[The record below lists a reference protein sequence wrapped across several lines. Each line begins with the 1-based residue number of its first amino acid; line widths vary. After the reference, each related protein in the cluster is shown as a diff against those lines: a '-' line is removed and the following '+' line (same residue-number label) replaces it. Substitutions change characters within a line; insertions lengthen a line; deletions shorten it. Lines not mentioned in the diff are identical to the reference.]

1 MSETS
6 EQDKLLIDAMNRRVE
21 RRSDRRDFF
30 KAAGA
35 FTAGAAGMAAL
46 SACGGGGGDN
56 SAATSTAVAQAAT
69 VSDSDILNFALNLE
83 YLEGSFYSYAAR
95 GVGLDASLQTGTG
108 TQGAVNAAGAQ
119 AVPFTNPVV
128 KAYAQEIANDEINH
142 VTFLRTALGNA
153 AVAIPAIDV
162 SATATGAFS
171 VAAQAA
177 GLVPAGTAFSP
188 YASDVAFLLG
198 AFIFEDV
205 GVTAYHGAATLLAN
219 KMYLDAAAG
228 ILAVEAYHAA
238 IVRTSL
244 FAQGVV
250 TPTNPTPTMVGSPAV
265 TTAQATNLI
274 ANLRDS
280 LDGSSTAIYS
290 GVSTAVNDV
299 GVGSLSATT
308 LVPVDANSIVF
319 DRNTAQVLNVVYGTK
334 AAATKGLF
342 FPNGTN
348 GIINTSRAN

>member
-6 EQDKLLIDAMNRRVE
+6 ENDKLLIDAMNRRVE
-21 RRSDRRDFF
+21 RRNDRRDFF

-46 SACGGGGGDN
+46 SACGGSGDN
-56 SAATSTAVAQAAT
+56 SAASSTAVAQAAT
-69 VSDSDILNFALNLE
+69 ISDSDILNFALNLE
-83 YLEGSFYSYAAR
+83 YLEGSFYSYAAS
-95 GVGLDASLQTGTG
+95 GVGLDASMQTGTG
-108 TQGAVNAAGAQ
+108 TQGAVIATGAQ

-142 VTFLRTALGNA
+142 VKFLRAALGNA

-177 GLVPAGTAFSP
+177 KLVPAGTAFSP
-188 YASDVAFLLG
+188 YTSDVAFLLG

-205 GVTAYHGAATLLAN
+205 GVTAYHGAATLIAN

-250 TPTNPTPTMVGSPAV
+250 TPTNPTPTMVGSPPV

-280 LDGSSTAIYS
+280 LDGASTAIYS
-290 GVSTAVNDV
+290 GMSTAVDDV
-299 GVGSLSATT
+299 GVGSLTATT
-308 LVPVDANSIVF
+308 LVPVDANSIAF
-319 DRNTAQVLNVVYGTK
+319 DRTTGQVLNVVYGTS

-342 FPNGTN
+342 FPNGMN

>member
-6 EQDKLLIDAMNRRVE
+6 ENDRLLIDAMNRRVE
-21 RRSDRRDFF
+21 RRNDRRNFF
-30 KAAGA
+30 KTAGA

-46 SACGGGGGDN
+46 SACGGSGDN
-56 SAATSTAVAQAAT
+56 SAATATAVAQAAT
-69 VSDSDILNFALNLE
+69 ISDADVLNFALNLE
-83 YLEGSFYSYAAR
+83 YLEGSFYSYAAT
-95 GVGLDASLQTGTG
+95 GAGLAASLQTGTG
-108 TQGAVNAAGAQ
+108 TQGAVNATGAQ

-128 KAYAQEIANDEINH
+128 AAYAKEIAQDEVNH
-142 VTFLRTALGNA
+142 VAFLRTVLGNA
-153 AVAIPAIDV
+153 AVAIPALDI
-162 SATATGAFS
+162 STSATGAFS
-171 VAAQAA
+171 TAAQAA

-219 KMYLDAAAG
+219 KTYLDAAAG

-250 TPTNPTPTMVGSPAV
+250 TPTNPTPTMVGSPSV

-280 LDGSSTAIYS
+280 LDGASTAIYS
-290 GVSTAVNDV
+290 GVSTNVDDV
-299 GVGSLSATT
+299 GVGSLAAPT
-308 LVPVDANSIVF
+308 LVPVDANSIAF
-319 DRNTAQVLNVVYGTK
+319 DRSAAQVLNVVYGTK

-342 FPNGTN
+342 FPNGLN